1 MAPIQECLG
10 GRLSSLDL
18 RGFAAGKKLF
28 TAFPF
33 PPPCINT
40 LQIAAALLSLT
51 MGAAEVVPVNILEG
65 LTVWSAVGAG
75 ALTLVYLFFLAVR
88 DEEDYICDSASLKS
102 SKL

>member
-1 MAPIQECLG
+1 MPPSDPIRGDDCLV
-10 GRLSSLDL
+10 
-18 RGFAAGKKLF
+18 KKLF
-28 TAFPF
+28 TTSPPSFPL
-33 PPPCINT
+33 PCINT